1 MGAKAKMAGRLI
13 KGAFGLGVDA
23 AKPVAK
29 VAGKAIG
36 VGMDG
41 VGLGVEVAGAG
52 IRGASKAIGLGE
64 KPVGKLAD
72 AAGSALSPEKLV
84 KYDKDGWVSGLS
96 GRGKLIVGGLIGV
109 NMATTGYGEYEKEH
123 LGKIDGQIHTA
134 TPDYSQYVKMKT
146 PKTTYSPAPAAADGS
161 LVFALDRTKNGGFL

>member
-36 VGMDG
+36 AGMDG

-64 KPVGKLAD
+64 K
-72 AAGSALSPEKLV
+72 
-84 KYDKDGWVSGLS
+84 
-96 GRGKLIVGGLIGV
+96 
-109 NMATTGYGEYEKEH
+109 
-123 LGKIDGQIHTA
+123 
-134 TPDYSQYVKMKT
+134 
-146 PKTTYSPAPAAADGS
+146 TTYSPAPAAAAGS
-161 LVFALDRTKNGGFL
+161 LVIALDTTKNGGFL